1 MSGASKNALSDF
13 QFHIIGKQ
21 PALLGRLSSKPDD
34 GQDFASSPASSP
46 LSSPKVAATQIP
58 PTHSTWLNLALA
70 VDEQEVSSV
79 KPSGARSSGT
89 DLSAPV
95 GDTTAPQSRSPPR
108 SSPSNDNEAS
118 GAQERRKA
126 SEAHPS
132 ISQSSHASPSGPA
145 LASAGPSA
153 LPPTLSATSTSTRTL
168 LPTTILS
175 RPQQSS
181 GTMSA
186 ASVETAVPQDEEDIL
201 DSFQLAYERLKA
213 EADECGATQVEML
226 RLAAKQHDKFAR
238 MCALVDNLPVSRG
251 PFLAQAQRRIAR
263 AEQRAIGLESEVTR
277 LQEQLRNALDTITRL
292 EGEKADL
299 QGEVVLAHQQADEMK
314 RALEARIG
322 EALKTMNSAIEETR
336 VRESERDAKAA
347 EASARMETLEREHLQ
362 LIEAGTRDA
371 VVKKKL
377 QEQVDRLHKQ
387 LAAQKQEAAV
397 ERKKLQEQLEEQAR
411 AAEEDQQRRAADLV
425 EDRRKL
431 EAKIQTELAQR
442 MQVDDAE
449 MRPGDHGSGEAPSS
463 SGAIVEPEIA
473 NIEHPDNGAYH
484 ASASHYSGV
493 VHPQNTT
500 AASLPTRSSISPT
513 STSPETRPP
522 DPRPDSSVRSTTS
535 GDGAVPKRSRGKL
548 LHLAEELPLLRTL
561 DQSGPLL
568 AVQAADE
575 EEVKPKTEPVD
586 EVPDTLPSVSQSRV
600 VAPAYRR
607 EQSLGY
613 VPLLQHSS
621 RSQLTTV
628 PTTLS
633 TSVSPKL
640 AKAEAESPAVS
651 PELAYPSRTS
661 SRGPTQSLSLR
672 EPATVPLVPTSL
684 PQSSIKPEAAQ
695 QQIAVQPAQE
705 PIVGQRRGPVTPPRE
720 LAPSAQGEGFR
731 VDRIQQAPV
740 SDPQPRI
747 PQPIPTTDYRPD
759 SVPVQRVQSPVPSPP
774 LRSPVPRASHSA
786 RLLQDNHGVVWSSE
800 DHVRHK
806 RTRDEESDI
815 QQPNVRRRLT
825 PPPSTP
831 LQHGQKA
838 HPTPLSQQTPHF
850 SYRPGTQEHP
860 FPSRSHPADQQSRSQ
875 DLRDRI
881 EPPQA
886 PLRGYDSYVPQ
897 PRDDRRSPPRRR
909 SPTSTNIPV
918 NGYAPVGEATTARQ
932 PNTESRSFSQTGP
945 SLQQRIH
952 GHTNALSSTESAP
965 GPSNSASGPRPPNPN
980 AGAPSPRRQAQRRAS
995 PPARLPPPPTHVAL
1009 PLLNRLTD
1017 ATAPP
1022 HQQDTALRGEA
1033 RGRGA
1038 GRGRGRGGQQ
1048 RARPLGQRLEPAQGR
1063 TLADRIHMGDTR

>member
-484 ASASHYSGV
+484 ASASHYSGQPPCPPV
-493 VHPQNTT
+493 
-500 AASLPTRSSISPT
+500 RRYR
-513 STSPETRPP
+513 RPP
-522 DPRPDSSVRSTTS
+522 PPRRL
-535 GDGAVPKRSRGKL
+535 VPRTPAQIPAYDR
-548 LHLAEELPLLRTL
+548 LPAAM
-561 DQSGPLL
+561 SGPLL

-672 EPATVPLVPTSL
+672 EPATVPLVPTLLKS
-684 PQSSIKPEAAQ
+684 QSSGNAE
-695 QQIAVQPAQE
+695 
-705 PIVGQRRGPVTPPRE
+705 
-720 LAPSAQGEGFR
+720 
-731 VDRIQQAPV
+731 D
-740 SDPQPRI
+740 
-747 PQPIPTTDYRPD
+747 
-759 SVPVQRVQSPVPSPP
+759 QSPRLES
-774 LRSPVPRASHSA
+774 L
-786 RLLQDNHGVVWSSE
+786 RLLHKAKGFVSIASSKLQFPIRSLAYLSQSQQLTIDPTPFPFNDNHGVVWSSE

>member
-1 MSGASKNALSDF
+1 MSGASTNALSDF

-34 GQDFASSPASSP
+34 GQDFALSPASSP

-79 KPSGARSSGT
+79 KPSGARPSGT
-89 DLSAPV
+89 DLSAPL

-108 SSPSNDNEAS
+108 SSPLNDNEAS

-132 ISQSSHASPSGPA
+132 IFKSSHASPSGPA
-145 LASAGPSA
+145 LASAGPFA

-175 RPQQSS
+175 RSQQIS
-181 GTMSA
+181 GTMPA
-186 ASVETAVPQDEEDIL
+186 ASVETAIPQDEEDIL

-277 LQEQLRNALDTITRL
+277 LQEQLQNALDTITRL
-292 EGEKADL
+292 EGEKAEL

-347 EASARMETLEREHLQ
+347 EASARMEALEREHLQ
-362 LIEAGTRDA
+362 LIEAGTRGA

-431 EAKIQTELAQR
+431 EAQIQTEFAQR
-442 MQVDDAE
+442 MQADDAE

-463 SGAIVEPEIA
+463 SGAIVGPEIA
-473 NIEHPDNGAYH
+473 NIEHP
-484 ASASHYSGV
+484 
-493 VHPQNTT
+493 TT
-500 AASLPTRSSISPT
+500 EHTTLLLLTIMALFTLRIRQQPPCPPVRRYR
-513 STSPETRPP
+513 RPP
-522 DPRPDSSVRSTTS
+522 PLRRLVPRTPAQIPAYDR
-535 GDGAVPKRSRGKL
+535 
-548 LHLAEELPLLRTL
+548 LPAAM
-561 DQSGPLL
+561 SGPLL

-586 EVPDTLPSVSQSRV
+586 EVPDTLPSASQSRV

-607 EQSLGY
+607 EQSLDY
-613 VPLLQHSS
+613 VPLLQHLS

-628 PTTLS
+628 PITLS
-633 TSVSPKL
+633 ASVSPKS

-661 SRGPTQSLSLR
+661 SRGPTQSLR
-672 EPATVPLVPTSL
+672 EPATVPLVPTLLKS
-684 PQSSIKPEAAQ
+684 QSSGNAE
-695 QQIAVQPAQE
+695 
-705 PIVGQRRGPVTPPRE
+705 
-720 LAPSAQGEGFR
+720 
-731 VDRIQQAPV
+731 D
-740 SDPQPRI
+740 
-747 PQPIPTTDYRPD
+747 
-759 SVPVQRVQSPVPSPP
+759 QSPRLES
-774 LRSPVPRASHSA
+774 LRLPHKAKGFVSIASSK
-786 RLLQDNHGVVWSSE
+786 LQFPIRSLAYLSQSQQLTIDPTPFPFNDNHGVVWSSE

-806 RTRDEESDI
+806 RTRDEESYI

-850 SYRPGTQEHP
+850 SSRPGTQEQP

-897 PRDDRRSPPRRR
+897 PRDDRRSPPRRT

-952 GHTNALSSTESAP
+952 GHNNALSPTESAP
-965 GPSNSASGPRPPNPN
+965 GPSNFASGPRPTNPN
-980 AGAPSPRRQAQRRAS
+980 AGASPPRRQAQRRAS

-1017 ATAPP
+1017 ATVPP

-1063 TLADRIHMGDTR
+1063 TLADRIRMDDTR